1 MEAIRSLL
9 MIDWETMEV
18 GWEGGQGCTE
28 LGQIRA
34 YVGDKYVHSY
44 SHVGMIMGIL
54 QDLCF

>member
-9 MIDWETMEV
+9 MMDWETVEV

-54 QDLCF
+54 QDLCC